1 MPLKAII
8 EFSFSSNSFFSTIYS
23 IKLISFHPNRAITL
37 FAKSKECVFKE
48 KKKKEKKIRDR
59 GTVRTNSVPELK
71 NRAHNIPKEY
81 PWPSYSSWRWK
92 VPASELKLIHGPIR
106 GEWGLNNDSEQNK

>member
-48 KKKKEKKIRDR
+48 KKKRKKKKSEIEEQYEQ
-59 GTVRTNSVPELK
+59 T
-71 NRAHNIPKEY
+71 
-81 PWPSYSSWRWK
+81 PSLS
-92 VPASELKLIHGPIR
+92 
-106 GEWGLNNDSEQNK
+106 